1 MSTRK
6 TIVKILKES
15 LGEFDWINNHEVDPL
30 MVGTRI
36 FIGDDST
43 NRNNKIREFI
53 KNRYLILEIIFND
66 GDSFLDYHV
75 HQVSLGKES
84 SNNSIGLT
92 YAQNLLA
99 EGYWRVLSPDIPDY
113 LLEDDESIK
122 LNDFTPYIISFVKE

>member
-15 LGEFDWINNHEVDPL
+15 FGEFDWINNHEVDPL

-53 KNRYLILEIIFND
+53 KDKYLILEIIFND
-66 GDSFLDYHV
+66 GVDLDYHV
-75 HQVSLGKES
+75 YSVSLGKEAS
-84 SNNSIGLT
+84 SNSIVLT
-92 YAQNLLA
+92 YAKNLLD

-122 LNDFTPYIISFVKE
+122 LNDFTPYIISFVKK

>member
-66 GDSFLDYHV
+66 GVDLDYHV

>member
-66 GDSFLDYHV
+66 GGSFLDYHV

-84 SNNSIGLT
+84 SNNSIGLAF
-92 YAQNLLA
+92 AQNLLA

>member
-66 GDSFLDYHV
+66 GVDLDYHV

-113 LLEDDESIK
+113 LLGDDESIK

>member
-66 GDSFLDYHV
+66 GVDLDYHV
-75 HQVSLGKES
+75 HQVSLGNES
-84 SNNSIGLT
+84 SNNSIGLAF
-92 YAQNLLA
+92 AQNLLA